1 MSNPDNSAS
10 KSSRER
16 KKATLQIYCKFEVKF
31 LFTACNFVIILHH

>member
-10 KSSRER
+10 KSSKER
-16 KKATLQIYCKFEVKF
+16 KKAGLQIEVKF